1 MAVKLHPSIDKG
13 LKAGAKK
20 FKGGTLTCHCA
31 ADPVTVSIK
40 GNVAHNHAC
49 GCTKCWKPAGAKFSV
64 VAVVSRDNLSVTA
77 NEQKLT
83 TVDASAAIQRH
94 ACSGCGVHMYG
105 RIENT
110 EPSVLRSR
118 LRARGAVEGEG
129 LGQAGIRGVRVVH
142 HRSGRRQAQGD
153 DQDPRSPQEAAP
165 PALRLPV
172 AAAHGC
178 DRHACREGRRARSRS
193 DRPIDILATI
203 SQHACFGGVLG
214 YYQHPSRTNNCDM
227 RFAVYAPPQA
237 AAGPVP
243 VLYYLAGLTCTEE
256 TFVTKAGALEHAA
269 RHGIMLVAPDT
280 SPRVQLP
287 GDRESWDFGIAAGFY
302 LDATQAP
309 WATHYRMYSYVVDEL
324 PQVIAAN
331 FKADISRS
339 GIMGH
344 SMGGHG
350 ALTIALKNPQKYKS
364 LSAFAPI
371 AAPIQSPWGNK
382 AFTGYLGAYRA
393 AWSQYDA
400 TELVKAGHRF
410 AGWHPHRP
418 GHRRT
423 NSSPSSSSPICWW
436 RRARQRG
443 RKSTCRCARATTT
456 ATSSSR
462 ASSRST

>member
-1 MAVKLHPSIDKG
+1 
-13 LKAGAKK
+13 
-20 FKGGTLTCHCA
+20 
-31 ADPVTVSIK
+31 
-40 GNVAHNHAC
+40 
-49 GCTKCWKPAGAKFSV
+49 
-64 VAVVSRDNLSVTA
+64 
-77 NEQKLT
+77 
-83 TVDASAAIQRH
+83 
-94 ACSGCGVHMYG
+94 
-105 RIENT
+105 
-110 EPSVLRSR
+110 
-118 LRARGAVEGEG
+118 
-129 LGQAGIRGVRVVH
+129 
-142 HRSGRRQAQGD
+142 
-153 DQDPRSPQEAAP
+153 
-165 PALRLPV
+165 
-172 AAAHGC
+172 
-178 DRHACREGRRARSRS
+178 
-193 DRPIDILATI
+193 
-203 SQHACFGGVLG
+203 
-214 YYQHPSRTNNCDM
+214 M

-324 PQVIAAN
+324 PQVVAEY

-410 AGWHPHRP
+410 AGGILIDQGTADKFLAEQLKPDLLATACKEAGQECFLQMREGYDHGYFFIQSFISQHMTWHAHLL
-418 GHRRT
+418 
-423 NSSPSSSSPICWW
+423 
-436 RRARQRG
+436 AR
-443 RKSTCRCARATTT
+443 
-456 ATSSSR
+456 
-462 ASSRST
+462 